1 MTGSISGE
9 HLAGYLIRR
18 ACRRLP
24 DDIRDDRYREWAA
37 ELTAILDDPD
47 IRLPPV
53 RSARALGFAAG
64 LCTSARLL
72 SRPDGSGSSRLPRGV
87 LLMAGAIIIWVAAV
101 EVSSLYPLDGP
112 WGYVYVAVGGV
123 SETLAIVAVVRAIRG
138 FIRLFTQARRS

>member
-24 DDIRDDRYREWAA
+24 GDIRDDRYREWAA

-53 RSARALGFAAG
+53 RAARALGFAVG
-64 LCTSARLL
+64 ICTSARLV
-72 SRPDGSGSSRLPRGV
+72 SRPDGSESSRLPRGV

-101 EVSSLYPLDGP
+101 EVSNAYPLDGP
-112 WGYVYVAVGGV
+112 WGYAYVAAGGV
-123 SETLAIVAVVRAIRG
+123 SETLAIVAVVRAIRW
-138 FIRLFTQARRS
+138 FIRLFTPARRS